1 MSVSSV
7 TQSGWRN
14 VKLREVIAR
23 AQGGFASG
31 ERSQDGVIQLRMNNV
46 TTRGGFD
53 WSSYIRVPA
62 DPQTVAEY
70 QLQSG
75 DVLFNNTNS
84 TELVGKSVYFEK
96 ADEPI
101 VFSNHFTRLRTRT
114 DILDP
119 RFLAYWLQSAW
130 QRGLFAEICNRW
142 IGQSAVQRDK
152 LLELPIALPS
162 IGEQKRISAILNEQ
176 IAAVEK
182 ARAAAEKQIS
192 EASSLCRRYLLRVFG
207 ELVKSAPKTCSLET
221 VAQLLPSKSISTAGE
236 TTVETVTTACLTEAG
251 FDLRGI
257 KTARMAA
264 KDVSDCILNS
274 GEVLV
279 ARSNTPE
286 LVGRAAVFP
295 GHDKPIVASDLTI
308 RIKTRPELLPE
319 FLAGYLSFLYV
330 SKYWVERAGGASGT
344 MKKITRTQ
352 IVELPIPVPVLGVQ
366 QRIASQ
372 LSKATS
378 AAQQVETMVSG
389 VLDEIDR
396 LPAAFLRR
404 AFSGQL

>member
-75 DVLFNNTNS
+75 DVVFNNTDS

-101 VFSNHFTRLRTRT
+101 VFSNHFTRLSTRT

-182 ARAAAEKQIS
+182 ARAAAEDRFEAASCFGPACLRSVFSS
-192 EASSLCRRYLLRVFG
+192 EASSKWHTRKLSEISEIVGGIQKTPDRVPRNFFRPYLTVRNVQRGSLDLSQTEEFEVTRG
-207 ELVKSAPKTCSLET
+207 ELERLR
-221 VAQLLPSKSISTAGE
+221 LL
-236 TTVETVTTACLTEAG
+236 
-251 FDLRGI
+251 DR
-257 KTARMAA
+257 
-264 KDVSDCILNS
+264 DIL
-274 GEVLV
+274 
-279 ARSNTPE
+279 
-286 LVGRAAVFP
+286 
-295 GHDKPIVASDLTI
+295 
-308 RIKTRPELLPE
+308 
-319 FLAGYLSFLYV
+319 
-330 SKYWVERAGGASGT
+330 
-344 MKKITRTQ
+344 
-352 IVELPIPVPVLGVQ
+352 IVEGNGISAWSR
-366 QRIASQ
+366 QRYRHRCA
-372 LSKATS
+372 
-378 AAQQVETMVSG
+378 
-389 VLDEIDR
+389 
-396 LPAAFLRR
+396 
-404 AFSGQL
+404 